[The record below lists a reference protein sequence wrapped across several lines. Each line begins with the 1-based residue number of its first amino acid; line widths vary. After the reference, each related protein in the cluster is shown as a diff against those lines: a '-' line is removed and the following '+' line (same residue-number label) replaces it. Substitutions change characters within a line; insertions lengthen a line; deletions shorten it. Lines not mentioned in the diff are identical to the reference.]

1 MSVLSATVEGIG
13 FWYNKLPSWAAACR
27 FVAGAAPQS
36 ASACPTP
43 QLLAAN
49 ERRRASNTV
58 AVSLEVALA
67 ACIDAEYDPAQLPS
81 VFTSTYGD
89 QEIADY
95 MCTTLAKEPIA
106 VSPTK
111 FHNSVHNSAAAYWTI
126 GTHALTPTTALS
138 AGQASFAQG
147 LLEGLIQLAMGTKAV
162 LVVGYDSYAVGPF
175 SRVLCSHGL
184 LAGALVLSNASRP
197 DRIRLRARFGD
208 GPPPTETGPLA
219 RHAAT
224 NAMAPMLPLF
234 DALASMDTKTAL
246 YAGPNQVLHVE
257 LLR

>member
-13 FWYNKLPSWAAACR
+13 FWYNRLPSWAAACR

-36 ASACPTP
+36 ASACPTS

-95 MCTTLAKEPIA
+95 MSKRWPRSRLPYRQP
-106 VSPTK
+106 S
-111 FHNSVHNSAAAYWTI
+111 STI
-126 GTHALTPTTALS
+126 PYITPL
-138 AGQASFAQG
+138 
-147 LLEGLIQLAMGTKAV
+147 
-162 LVVGYDSYAVGPF
+162 P
-175 SRVLCSHGL
+175 
-184 LAGALVLSNASRP
+184 
-197 DRIRLRARFGD
+197 RI
-208 GPPPTETGPLA
+208 GPLV
-219 RHAAT
+219 H
-224 NAMAPMLPLF
+224 MP
-234 DALASMDTKTAL
+234 
-246 YAGPNQVLHVE
+246 
-257 LLR
+257 